1 MNRVRLLPLIVLMLV
16 SCHSLP
22 AITPNGEIPTNI
34 EAACTAVFPRQAWH
48 MVHTIKTDF
57 PGGRKGVML
66 GVVSLDPEGNTVEC
80 ALLSIEGLR
89 LFEAHDD
96 GTLTTRRALPPF
108 DRPALAEGMMQDI
121 RLIFFRPETP
131 PLLSGHIPSGEP
143 GCRYALEDGI
153 EDIVRKPSGE
163 TVIHRYDGKN
173 RLIRRVSIT
182 RCHPDGTA
190 GQEAVPCRIIL
201 EAFHPAS
208 YQLELDLVE
217 ARPTVDSPQ
226 NAY

>member
-1 MNRVRLLPLIVLMLV
+1 MSRVRLLPLIVLMLM

-22 AITPNGEIPTNI
+22 AITPTGKTPTDI
-34 EAACTAVFPRQAWH
+34 EAACAVIFPRQAWR

-66 GVVSLDPEGNTVEC
+66 GVVSLVPDENTVEC

-96 GTLTTRRALPPF
+96 GTLTIRRALPPF
-108 DRPALAEGMMQDI
+108 ERPALANGMMQDI
-121 RLIFFRPETP
+121 RLIFFRPEAP
-131 PLLSGHIPSGEP
+131 PLTSGMMPSGEP
-143 GCRYALEDGI
+143 GCRYALADGI
-153 EDIVRKPSGE
+153 QDIVRKPSGE
-163 TVIHRYDGKN
+163 MVIHRYDEKN
-173 RLIRRVSIT
+173 RLTRRVGIT

-190 GQEAVPCRIIL
+190 GQEAVPCRILL

-217 ARPTVDSPQ
+217 ARPTMDSP
-226 NAY
+226 

>member
-1 MNRVRLLPLIVLMLV
+1 MNRIRLLPLIVLMLTA
-16 SCHSLP
+16 CHSLP
-22 AITPNGEIPTNI
+22 AISPIGEIPADI
-34 EAACTAVFPRQAWH
+34 AATCAEVFPNQAWR
-48 MVHTIKTDF
+48 MVHTIKTDL
-57 PGGRKGVML
+57 PGRRKGVML
-66 GVVSLDPEGNTVEC
+66 GVVSLVPEENTVEC

-121 RLIFFRPETP
+121 RLIFFRPEAP
-131 PLLSGHIPSGEP
+131 LLLSGHMPSGEP
-143 GCRYALEDGI
+143 GCRYALADGI

-163 TVIHRYDGKN
+163 MVIHRYDGEN
-173 RLIRRVSIT
+173 RLIRRVGIT

-201 EAFHPAS
+201 EAFHPTR

-217 ARPTVDSPQ
+217 ARPTVDSP
-226 NAY
+226 